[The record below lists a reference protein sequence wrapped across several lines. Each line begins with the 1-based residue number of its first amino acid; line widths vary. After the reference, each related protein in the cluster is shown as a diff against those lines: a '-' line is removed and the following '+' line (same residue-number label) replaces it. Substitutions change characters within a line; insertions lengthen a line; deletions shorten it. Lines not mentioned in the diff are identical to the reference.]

1 MLGDAEHGFWGWT
14 MTRLEPGEAGLE
26 RFAKVIGDAT
36 RIRMLNLLM
45 EGRALTAKELAYGAR
60 VEPATATQHLRRLQE
75 GGLLSVRA
83 QGRHKYF
90 KLASTRVAELMEL
103 LMVLALDRNG
113 IAAGPRIEEPLRRGR
128 MCYDHLAGELGIG
141 VTEALLR
148 QGILRKEADSF
159 ALGKRGADWFAALGI
174 DVEAARALRRKFA
187 ATCLDWSER
196 RDHLGGALGA
206 ALAERL
212 VDLGW
217 IARRRNSRAVTV
229 TEAGRKRLAE
239 EFRLDLP

>member
-1 MLGDAEHGFWGWT
+1 
-14 MTRLEPGEAGLE
+14 MTKLDENGLE
-26 RFAKVIGDAT
+26 RFAKIIGDAT
-36 RIRMLNLLM
+36 RIRMLQLLM

-75 GGLLSVRA
+75 GGLISVKV

-90 KLASTRVAELMEL
+90 KPASPQVAELMEL
-103 LMVLALDRNG
+103 LMVLAPDREG
-113 IAAGPRIEEPLRRGR
+113 RAVGPRVEEPLRRGR

-141 VTEALLR
+141 ITEALVK
-148 QGILRKEADSF
+148 QGVLRKEADAF
-159 ALGKRGADWFAALGI
+159 ALTRRGADWFAELGI

-217 IARRRNSRAVTV
+217 IARKRNSRAVSV
-229 TEAGRKRLAE
+229 TEAGRWKLAE
-239 EFRLDLP
+239 EFRLEL

>member
-1 MLGDAEHGFWGWT
+1 
-14 MTRLEPGEAGLE
+14 MTKLELGEAGLE
-26 RFAKVIGDAT
+26 SFAKIIGDAT
-36 RIRMLNLLM
+36 RIRMLQLLM
-45 EGRALTAKELAYGAR
+45 EGRALTAKELAYGAL
-60 VEPATATQHLRRLQE
+60 VEPATGTQHLRRLQE
-75 GGLLSVRA
+75 GGLVSVRA

-90 KLASTRVAELMEL
+90 KLASPLVAELMEL
-103 LMVLALDRNG
+103 LMVLTPDQKIHAV
-113 IAAGPRIEEPLRRGR
+113 APRVEEPLRRGR

-141 VTEALLR
+141 ITEALVR

-159 ALGKRGADWFAALGI
+159 AVTRRGGAWFAELGI
-174 DVEAARALRRKFA
+174 DVETARALRRKFA

-217 IARRRNSRAVTV
+217 IARKRNSRAVTV
-229 TEAGRKRLAE
+229 TEAGRRRLAE
-239 EFRLDLP
+239 HFPNAFDV

>member
-1 MLGDAEHGFWGWT
+1 
-14 MTRLEPGEAGLE
+14 MTKLESAEAGLE
-26 RFAKVIGDAT
+26 GFAKILGDAT
-36 RIRMLNLLM
+36 RIRMLQLLM

-75 GGLLSVRA
+75 GGLVSVRV

-90 KLASTRVAELMEL
+90 KPASPLVAELMEL
-103 LMVLALDRNG
+103 LMVLA
-113 IAAGPRIEEPLRRGR
+113 PRSSTKAPMPRVEEPLRRGR

-141 VTEALLR
+141 ITEALVK
-148 QGILRKEADSF
+148 QGILRKESDSF
-159 ALGKRGADWFAALGI
+159 AITKRGGAWFADLGI

-187 ATCLDWSER
+187 ATCLDWTER

-217 IARRRNSRAVTV
+217 IARKRNSRAVAV
-229 TEAGRKRLAE
+229 TDTGRRKLTEHFQQVFEA
-239 EFRLDLP
+239 

>member
-1 MLGDAEHGFWGWT
+1 
-14 MTRLEPGEAGLE
+14 MTKLDQSSLES
-26 RFAKVIGDAT
+26 FAKIIGDAT
-36 RIRMLNLLM
+36 RIRMLQLLM

-75 GGLLSVRA
+75 GGLISVKA

-90 KLASTRVAELMEL
+90 KPASPQVAELMEL
-103 LMVLALDRNG
+103 LMVLAPDQEGR
-113 IAAGPRIEEPLRRGR
+113 AVGPRVEEPLRRGR
-128 MCYDHLAGELGIG
+128 MCYDHLAGE
-141 VTEALLR
+141 
-148 QGILRKEADSF
+148 
-159 ALGKRGADWFAALGI
+159 LGI

-217 IARRRNSRAVTV
+217 IARKRNSRAVSV
-229 TEAGRKRLAE
+229 TETGRRGLAE
-239 EFRLDLP
+239 EF

>member
-1 MLGDAEHGFWGWT
+1 
-14 MTRLEPGEAGLE
+14 MTKLELGEASLE
-26 RFAKVIGDAT
+26 RFAKIIGDAT
-36 RIRMLNLLM
+36 RIRMLQLLM

-75 GGLLSVRA
+75 AVLISVKA

-90 KLASTRVAELMEL
+90 KPASPQVAELMEL
-103 LMVLALDRNG
+103 LMVLAPEQKGRVV
-113 IAAGPRIEEPLRRGR
+113 GPRVEEPLRRGR

-141 VTEALLR
+141 ITEALVKH
-148 QGILRKEADSF
+148 GILRKEADAF
-159 ALGKRGADWFAALGI
+159 ALTRRGAAWFPGLGI
-174 DVEAARALRRKFA
+174 DVEAARTLRRKFA

-217 IARRRNSRAVTV
+217 IARKRNSRAVSV
-229 TEAGRKRLAE
+229 TEAGEHKVWWHV
-239 EFRLDLP
+239 

>member
-1 MLGDAEHGFWGWT
+1 
-14 MTRLEPGEAGLE
+14 MTKPELGEANLE
-26 RFAKVIGDAT
+26 SFAKVIGDAT
-36 RIRMLNLLM
+36 RIRMLQLLM

-75 GGLLSVRA
+75 GGLVSVKA

-90 KLASTRVAELMEL
+90 KLGSPLVAELMEL
-103 LMVLALDRNG
+103 LMVLAPDQKMKSPT
-113 IAAGPRIEEPLRRGR
+113 PRAEEPLRRGR

-141 VTEALLR
+141 ITEALVR
-148 QGILRKEADSF
+148 QGILRKEADAF
-159 ALGKRGADWFAALGI
+159 AVTRRGGAWFAELGI
-174 DVEAARALRRKFA
+174 DLDTARALRRKFA
-187 ATCLDWSER
+187 ASCLDWTER

-217 IARRRNSRAVTV
+217 IARKRNSRAVAV
-229 TEAGRKRLAE
+229 TEAGKRKLGEQFPGAFAE
-239 EFRLDLP
+239 

>member
-1 MLGDAEHGFWGWT
+1 
-14 MTRLEPGEAGLE
+14 MTKLDQNGLE
-26 RFAKVIGDAT
+26 SFAKIIGDAT
-36 RIRMLNLLM
+36 RIRMLQLLM

-60 VEPATATQHLRRLQE
+60 VEPATATQHLRRLQD
-75 GGLLSVRA
+75 GGLISVKV

-90 KLASTRVAELMEL
+90 KPASPQVAELMEL
-103 LMVLALDRNG
+103 LMVLAPDQKGR
-113 IAAGPRIEEPLRRGR
+113 AVGPRVEEPLRRGR

-141 VTEALLR
+141 ITEALVK
-148 QGILRKEADSF
+148 QGILRKESDAF
-159 ALGKRGADWFAALGI
+159 ALTRRGADWFAGLGI

-217 IARRRNSRAVTV
+217 IARKRNSRAVSV
-229 TEAGRKRLAE
+229 TDAGRRKLEE
-239 EFRLDLP
+239 EFRLDLA

>member
-1 MLGDAEHGFWGWT
+1 
-14 MTRLEPGEAGLE
+14 MTKQDQNGLE
-26 RFAKVIGDAT
+26 SFAKIIGDAT
-36 RIRMLNLLM
+36 RIRMLQLLM
-45 EGRALTAKELAYGAR
+45 EGRALTAKELAYGAH

-75 GGLLSVRA
+75 GGLITVKL

-90 KLASTRVAELMEL
+90 RPASPQVAELMEL
-103 LMVLALDRNG
+103 LMVLAPDQKGRTV
-113 IAAGPRIEEPLRRGR
+113 GPRVEEPLRRGR

-141 VTEALLR
+141 ITEALVK
-148 QGILRKEADSF
+148 QGILRKEADAF
-159 ALGKRGADWFAALGI
+159 ALTRRGADWFAGLGI

-217 IARRRNSRAVTV
+217 IARKRNSRAVSV
-229 TEAGRKRLAE
+229 TETGRRRLAE
-239 EFRLDLP
+239 EFRLDLADS

>member
-1 MLGDAEHGFWGWT
+1 
-14 MTRLEPGEAGLE
+14 MTKLELGEADLE
-26 RFAKVIGDAT
+26 SFAKIIGDAT
-36 RIRMLNLLM
+36 RIRMLRLLM

-60 VEPATATQHLRRLQE
+60 VEPATATQHLRRLRE

-90 KLASTRVAELMEL
+90 KLASPLVAELMEL
-103 LMVLALDRNG
+103 LMVLAPDRKSRS
-113 IAAGPRIEEPLRRGR
+113 IGPRVEEPLRRGR

-141 VTEALLR
+141 LTDALMR
-148 QGILRKEADSF
+148 QGVLRKEADSF
-159 ALGKRGADWFAALGI
+159 ALTRRGGACFAELGI
-174 DVEAARALRRKFA
+174 DVEAARAARRKFA
-187 ATCLDWSER
+187 ATCLDWTER

-217 IARRRNSRAVTV
+217 IARKRNSRAVTV
-229 TEAGRKRLAE
+229 TEAGRRRLAE
-239 EFRLDLP
+239 EFKLDVAG

>member
-1 MLGDAEHGFWGWT
+1 MTKLELGEES
-14 MTRLEPGEAGLE
+14 LES
-26 RFAKVIGDAT
+26 FAKIIGDAT
-36 RIRMLNLLM
+36 RIRMLQLLM

-75 GGLLSVRA
+75 GGLVSVKI

-90 KLASTRVAELMEL
+90 KPASSLVAELMEL
-103 LMVLALDRNG
+103 LMVLAPDQEGR
-113 IAAGPRIEEPLRRGR
+113 AVGPRVEEPLRRGR
-128 MCYDHLAGELGIG
+128 ICYDHLAGELGIG
-141 VTEALLR
+141 ITEALVK
-148 QGILRKEADSF
+148 QGILRKEADAF
-159 ALGKRGADWFAALGI
+159 ALTRRGADWFAGLGI
-174 DVEAARALRRKFA
+174 DVDAARALRRKLA

-217 IARRRNSRAVTV
+217 IARKRNSRAVMV
-229 TEAGRKRLAE
+229 TETGRRRLAE
-239 EFRLDLP
+239 EFRLDLADS

>member
-1 MLGDAEHGFWGWT
+1 
-14 MTRLEPGEAGLE
+14 MTQIALGEASLE
-26 RFAKVIGDAT
+26 SLAKIIGDAT
-36 RIRMLNLLM
+36 RIRMLQLLM

-75 GGLLSVRA
+75 GSLVSVTA

-90 KLASTRVAELMEL
+90 RLASPLVAELMEL
-103 LMVLALDRNG
+103 LMVLAPEQKGRT
-113 IAAGPRIEEPLRRGR
+113 IGPRIEEPLRRGR
-128 MCYDHLAGELGIG
+128 MCYDHLAGELGIDI
-141 VTEALLR
+141 TEALVK
-148 QGILRKEADSF
+148 QGVLRKETDSF
-159 ALGKRGADWFAALGI
+159 ALTRRGAAWFSDLGI

-217 IARRRNSRAVTV
+217 IARKRNSRVVTV
-229 TEAGRKRLAE
+229 TEAGRRKLGQQ
-239 EFRLDLP
+239 FRLDFAG